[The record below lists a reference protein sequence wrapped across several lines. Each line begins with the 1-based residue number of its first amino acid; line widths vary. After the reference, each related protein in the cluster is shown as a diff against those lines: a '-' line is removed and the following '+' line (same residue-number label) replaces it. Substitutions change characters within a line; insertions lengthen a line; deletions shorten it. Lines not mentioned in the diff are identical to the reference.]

1 MKEFEQRRLFRKI
14 FFSRSVFVLFLCALV
29 FVSFSVFDIYKKSRE
44 ALLKNEATE
53 NELQDLQKRGDIM
66 GANINRLKTDVGIEA
81 ELKKKFQI
89 KKPGEKFIIFVDKEE
104 EISEEES
111 KKQEEGF
118 FQKIW
123 DLIKF

>member
-1 MKEFEQRRLFRKI
+1 M
-14 FFSRSVFVLFLCALV
+14 
-29 FVSFSVFDIYKKSRE
+29 
-44 ALLKNEATE
+44 KNEATE